1 MIHHLEI
8 IDVWMLFSLAV
19 PFMEIISQTAI
30 AWINKNC
37 NLDALNTSNEGQSKI
52 INNYLGFFT
61 THLPVYVVVK

>member
-37 NLDALNTSNEGQSKI
+37 NLDALNTSNKGQSRI
-52 INNYLGFFT
+52 IQYLLGLFY
-61 THLPVYVVVK
+61 PVDKRSK